1 MLFRLNEA
9 DQLRRAETVQMRAVL
24 GANIARLLG
33 DRNDLE
39 TAIPGLDL
47 VRRTSVTPPD
57 SYLYE
62 PSLAMIVQG
71 GKRVVLGDATYLYDE
86 SRFLLTAVNLPTITQ
101 VLKATPEEPYI
112 SVVLKLDL
120 TAAKQMITDIDLG
133 DQDAAA
139 DGAGMAT
146 GPATAAL
153 LSALTR
159 LIDLLDAPTD
169 IPILSGLI
177 QRELLYRVL
186 VSPAGARLRQ
196 IVRLGTQGNRV
207 ARSIDWLR
215 HNYIRPLRVADM
227 AAISGMGVST
237 LHHHF
242 RLLTAMSPLQ
252 FQKHLRLHE
261 ARRLMLS
268 EDLDAGS
275 AALRVGYESATQFS
289 REYRRLFGA
298 PPMRDVKALRLTNAA
313 ELGASTQTAV
323 RL

>member
-1 MLFRLNEA
+1 MLFRSDEE
-9 DQLRRAETVQMRAVL
+9 DGRRRAETATIRAGL
-24 GANIARLLG
+24 AITIARLLD

-39 TAIPGLDL
+39 TAIPGLAL
-47 VRRTSVTPPD
+47 VRRTSVAPPD

-71 GKRVVLGDATYLYDE
+71 SKRVVLGDATYLYDE

-112 SVVLKLDL
+112 STVLKLDL
-120 TAAKQMITDIDLG
+120 MAAKQMIADMDLA
-133 DQDAAA
+133 DPDAGAA
-139 DGAGMAT
+139 GAGMAT
-146 GPATAAL
+146 GPATVAL
-153 LSALTR
+153 FSALAR
-159 LIDLLDAPTD
+159 LVDLLETPKD
-169 IPILSGLI
+169 IPILGGLV

-186 VSPAGARLRQ
+186 TSPAGARLRQ
-196 IVRLGTQGNRV
+196 IVRLGTQGNRI
-207 ARSIDWLR
+207 ACAIDWLR
-215 HNYIRPLRVADM
+215 DNYVRPLRVEELAE
-227 AAISGMGVST
+227 ISGMGVST

-261 ARRLMLS
+261 ARRLMLRD
-268 EDLDAGS
+268 ELDAGNAS
-275 AALRVGYESATQFS
+275 LRVGYESATQFN

-313 ELGASTQTAV
+313 ELGSATGTAV